1 MRFAFLWDGGGRG
14 RGRPAGARGADG
26 GEVGSPECEAV
37 VLYLPTAAI
46 ALQLHAGL
54 SDLSAVPRLQA
65 PDELNDEAARLDEYV
80 QAIRATAKVFETYQH
95 KTETLIEYDAYIV
108 WVDAWLRIS
117 GFGAYFV
124 VDLEVRRGGERASGD
139 ACASMHL
146 RACS

>member
-1 MRFAFLWDGGGRG
+1 MRFFGMEAD
-14 RGRPAGARGADG
+14 AGAAGPLALAAPTAARSARL
-26 GEVGSPECEAV
+26 SAK
-37 VLYLPTAAI
+37 LYLPTAAI
-46 ALQLHAGL
+46 ALQLPAGL

-146 RACS
+146 CTCS